1 MMIILILV
9 PFDLINLKQAQR
21 IAKWL
26 SVYERVS
33 YSLDLI
39 KLNEGC
45 IIPNEKDSGKI
56 ITEECVKK
64 LIYSYMNIDNTAKK
78 VKKYSYRKL
87 NGTPVKKHKPYYFED
102 FVLTKTGET
111 IGIKEIQNNGID
123 NRLYY
128 MFIDING
135 NEKPNRIGEDI
146 FFIKLYPDKYEPM
159 GEGVKY
165 ASLKL
170 GCSPLG
176 SGLNCADYYL
186 HGGNI

>member
-1 MMIILILV
+1 MMMILILV

-39 KLNEGC
+39 KLNEGY
-45 IIPNEKDSGKI
+45 IIPSAEETGTI
-56 ITEECVKK
+56 ITEDNVKN
-64 LIYSYMNIDNTAKK
+64 LIYSYMSIDNTAKK

-111 IGIKEIQNNGID
+111 IGIKEIQSK
-123 NRLYY
+123 LYY

-135 NEKPNRIGEDI
+135 AEKPNRIGEDI

-165 ASLKL
+165 ANLKL

>member
-1 MMIILILV
+1 MMMILILV

-45 IIPNEKDSGKI
+45 IIPSAEETGKI
-56 ITEECVKK
+56 ITEDNVKNM
-64 LIYSYMNIDNTAKK
+64 IYSYMSIDNTAKK

-111 IGIKEIQNNGID
+111 VGIKELQSK
-123 NRLYY
+123 LYY

-135 NEKPNRIGEDI
+135 TEKPNRIGEDI